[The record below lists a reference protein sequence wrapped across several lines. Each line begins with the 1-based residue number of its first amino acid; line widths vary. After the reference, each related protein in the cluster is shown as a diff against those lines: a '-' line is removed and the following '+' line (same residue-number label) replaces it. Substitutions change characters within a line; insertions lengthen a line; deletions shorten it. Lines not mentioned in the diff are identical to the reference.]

1 MQNRPKDENKI
12 ENLND
17 VKVEVVTDDLSLLG
31 VPGVMV
37 EVDPETAESL
47 GASYTP
53 DDELEIMFKE
63 GD

>member
-1 MQNRPKDENKI
+1 MDNNLENLDEVKI
-12 ENLND
+12 EI
-17 VKVEVVTDDLSLLG
+17 VTDDLNLLG

-37 EVDPETAESL
+37 EVDPQTAEEM

-53 DDELEIMFKE
+53 DDEIEIMFKE

>member
-1 MQNRPKDENKI
+1 
-12 ENLND
+12 
-17 VKVEVVTDDLSLLG
+17 
-31 VPGVMV
+31 MV